1 MPSALPQI
9 SNPAN
14 TMLRMTDFAE
24 EARSAWRP
32 ASTFGKQGI
41 PKLTRPGAEALEAQI
56 AGELSSCARGV
67 VPQTREN
74 PALCEQHVV
83 HCIVHGWPQAIVAVS
98 RHGSRLRSSA
108 RRARTRWAAS
118 AKSIVAAGEREQL
131 RRAVGDRLGGGLFV
145 GPGDR
150 GCGRN
155 GHGDLTNSGVDH
167 APGCFSSAG
176 VLRSA
181 LRLLAR
187 CLGRQARWQALL

>member
-56 AGELSSCARGV
+56 AGELSAGARGV

-83 HCIVHGWPQAIVAVS
+83 HCIVHGWPQAIVAVG
-98 RHGSRLRSSA
+98 RHGSRRPHHAGASA
-108 RRARTRWAAS
+108 RPGGAPVPSLAHGGWAPVS
-118 AKSIVAAGEREQL
+118 K
-131 RRAVGDRLGGGLFV
+131 
-145 GPGDR
+145 
-150 GCGRN
+150 
-155 GHGDLTNSGVDH
+155 
-167 APGCFSSAG
+167 
-176 VLRSA
+176 A
-181 LRLLAR
+181 LRFKDTSLSAVTT
-187 CLGRQARWQALL
+187 C